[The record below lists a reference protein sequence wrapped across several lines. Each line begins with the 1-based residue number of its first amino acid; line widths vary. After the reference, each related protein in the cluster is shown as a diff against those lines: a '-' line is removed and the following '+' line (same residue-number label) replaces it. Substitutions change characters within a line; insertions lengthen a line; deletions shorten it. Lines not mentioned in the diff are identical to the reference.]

1 MKVSRPGPRPR
12 RQNPQTLRNAAV
24 SVTGKHSI
32 ECLLC
37 AALNP
42 SIGDGA
48 AESPLAARVVRGSS
62 DKLGVR
68 RIVEDEELLLFL
80 DRFLVVMSRPMVLLL
95 IARISRR
102 RRLFFLSFSWV
113 GTRKRRGEGR
123 LPCPA
128 LPCEVEWKLGREDGR
143 EEGGGRWLKEEGQ
156 GTEPGD
162 LGRPSESDGWIPSDE
177 FAFDYSF
184 SFLWGNMPSFNSFR

>member
-62 DKLGVR
+62 DRLGVR

-80 DRFLVVMSRPMVLLL
+80 DRFLVAMPRPMDLLSHGSPG
-95 IARISRR
+95 AGRR
-102 RRLFFLSFSWV
+102 FFLSFSWV
-113 GTRKRRGEGR
+113 GTGKRRGEGG
-123 LPCPA
+123 CPA
-128 LPCEVEWKLGREDGR
+128 LRGGVETGQR
-143 EEGGGRWLKEEGQ
+143 GGRREVVKRRGAGEQNRGISDVRRNPM
-156 GTEPGD
+156 GGYH
-162 LGRPSESDGWIPSDE
+162 PSP
-177 FAFDYSF
+177 AK
-184 SFLWGNMPSFNSFR
+184 